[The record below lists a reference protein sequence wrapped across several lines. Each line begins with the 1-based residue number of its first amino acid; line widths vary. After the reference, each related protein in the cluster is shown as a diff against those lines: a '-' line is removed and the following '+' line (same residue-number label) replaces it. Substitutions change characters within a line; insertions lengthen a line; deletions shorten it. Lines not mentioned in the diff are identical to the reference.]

1 MYRGSLS
8 SKEISLSTSIL
19 IDFGGMY
26 AEHKDEVKHYTDLS
40 ESGDI
45 LEAINHVYDVLR
57 WAETK
62 QDAQTVLITDI
73 L

>member
-1 MYRGSLS
+1 M
-8 SKEISLSTSIL
+8 

>member
-1 MYRGSLS
+1 
-8 SKEISLSTSIL
+8 
-19 IDFGGMY
+19 MY